1 MWERLRS
8 LLAELLPG
16 WAKAEALRRRRHP
29 PPRKEPKS

>member
-16 WAKAEALRRRRHP
+16 WAKAEALRRRRQ
-29 PPRKEPKS
+29 PPREEPRG